1 MKLKGTLYLPPDESL
16 RDAAKK
22 VAGLGSGE
30 ENKKRNTLHLS
41 KWAAA
46 KPEDNEV
53 GEEPYYRA
61 VILSILTKAGDFR
74 VISAKNMYV
83 TSYNETYDDGEF
95 GTFELSLAQK
105 VDLNAQQQG
114 GQQETTL
121 VVDGLATEKFDKI
134 GAIMSGIAKATA
146 AVAGTAAVASAIVKT
161 TTETVEKFT
170 GETDATRKIKGV
182 LGATT
187 AATQTLNVGA
197 NFANS
202 IRKKDAVAITEN
214 TQKLTDATN
223 NLILTSKSAHENH
236 ELPLAT
242 MEAMYLKAIMG
253 DHKKYLKYINSSES
267 EKYKMLKE
275 VQAALLKD
283 TPTDTPPADTKP
295 TNTTPVKTKSPKNKS
310 ARRRRARNST
320 ADGENN
326 VSLSGANISDMLDE
340 AINKKNGN
348 SQ

>member
-1 MKLKGTLYLPPDESL
+1 M
-16 RDAAKK
+16 
-22 VAGLGSGE
+22 
-30 ENKKRNTLHLS
+30 S

-105 VDLNAQQQG
+105 VDLNAQQ
-114 GQQETTL
+114 ETTL

-134 GAIMSGIAKATA
+134 G
-146 AVAGTAAVASAIVKT
+146 
-161 TTETVEKFT
+161 
-170 GETDATRKIKGV
+170 
-182 LGATT
+182 
-187 AATQTLNVGA
+187 
-197 NFANS
+197 
-202 IRKKDAVAITEN
+202 AITEN

-283 TPTDTPPADTKP
+283 SSTDTPPENP
-295 TNTTPVKTKSPKNKS
+295 QPVKTKSPKNKS
-310 ARRRRARNST
+310 ARNRRIRNST
-320 ADGENN
+320 ADSENN